1 MKLLVFCV
9 SENHVNKVI
18 TLKVFSKLY
27 LIMACSINKHG
38 ETLSNI
44 SVASG
49 LYFFENDLISAIIP
63 IRDVFRTLSNT
74 SDRTFCENN

>member
-1 MKLLVFCV
+1 
-9 SENHVNKVI
+9 
-18 TLKVFSKLY
+18 
-27 LIMACSINKHG
+27 MACSINKHG

-74 SDRTFCENN
+74 SDGTFCENN

>member
-1 MKLLVFCV
+1 
-9 SENHVNKVI
+9 
-18 TLKVFSKLY
+18 
-27 LIMACSINKHG
+27 MASSINKHG

-63 IRDVFRTLSNT
+63 IRDVFTTLSNT
-74 SDRTFCENN
+74 SDGTFCENKGRYYFHKALHLRSFIGF